1 MRRVQSWAGEM
12 RAEDARPDPLPLQRR
27 HLHRLSAS
35 SANLPPLAVLP
46 PPISMGVPPPAN
58 IDMDVDFDAEI
69 KPHLRTCL
77 VSMLVPFRDAS
88 VGVLVFMML
97 GSGDIISVY
106 QLAYKIYMGTLQVLP
121 MSSACAPLLRAAC
134 RVKAALGACLR
145 RSGEAS
151 RLLSRC
157 CSLYACSHN
166 EYKKYKKHHSVFGN
180 LCVALCRYQ
189 PITW

>member
-1 MRRVQSWAGEM
+1 MHRAVIVPRYSKTLKARQSTSRPHKAYLPQAKPGLRRVQSWAGEM

-77 VSMLVPFRDAS
+77 VS
-88 VGVLVFMML
+88 
-97 GSGDIISVY
+97 
-106 QLAYKIYMGTLQVLP
+106 LP
-121 MSSACAPLLRAAC
+121 GLSHMSL
-134 RVKAALGACLR
+134 
-145 RSGEAS
+145 
-151 RLLSRC
+151 
-157 CSLYACSHN
+157 
-166 EYKKYKKHHSVFGN
+166 
-180 LCVALCRYQ
+180 
-189 PITW
+189 

>member
-69 KPHLRTCL
+69 KPQLRTCL
-77 VSMLVPFRDAS
+77 VSMPVPLQDVSAARLVA
-88 VGVLVFMML
+88 VML
-97 GSGDIISVY
+97 GSSDIS
-106 QLAYKIYMGTLQVLP
+106 AGT
-121 MSSACAPLLRAAC
+121 
-134 RVKAALGACLR
+134 
-145 RSGEAS
+145 
-151 RLLSRC
+151 
-157 CSLYACSHN
+157 
-166 EYKKYKKHHSVFGN
+166 
-180 LCVALCRYQ
+180 
-189 PITW
+189 

>member
-77 VSMLVPFRDAS
+77 VSMPVPLQDVSAARLVA
-88 VGVLVFMML
+88 VML
-97 GSGDIISVY
+97 GSSDIS
-106 QLAYKIYMGTLQVLP
+106 AGT
-121 MSSACAPLLRAAC
+121 
-134 RVKAALGACLR
+134 
-145 RSGEAS
+145 
-151 RLLSRC
+151 
-157 CSLYACSHN
+157 
-166 EYKKYKKHHSVFGN
+166 
-180 LCVALCRYQ
+180 
-189 PITW
+189 